1 MAARL
6 ARVAR
11 QESRQMRLDADRPH
25 ARSAAAVRDAEGLV
39 QVEVA
44 DVRAELA
51 GPCKPHLRVQV
62 RAVQID
68 LPARLVDDVADL
80 GHRLLEHAMG
90 RRIGDND
97 GCKLRARSEEHTSE
111 LQSLMRIPY
120 A

>member
-80 GHRLLEHAMG
+80 GHL
-90 RRIGDND
+90 RRPDERRGGKACVRTRRDWWSPCHLKKKNN
-97 GCKLRARSEEHTSE
+97 E
-111 LQSLMRIPY
+111 
-120 A
+120 